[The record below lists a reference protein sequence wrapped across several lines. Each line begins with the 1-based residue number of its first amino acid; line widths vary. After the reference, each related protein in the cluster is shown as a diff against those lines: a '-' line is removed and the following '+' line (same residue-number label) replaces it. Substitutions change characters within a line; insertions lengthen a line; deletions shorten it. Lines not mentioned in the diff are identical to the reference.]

1 MPIALV
7 LRTTKGSALTHAE
20 ADANFSNIKA
30 YAEALSTQMSLRL
43 EANGDIKGG
52 AIYTAG
58 QILDSVITP
67 AKLLAQGGVADA
79 NKTLKVDA
87 EGKFQLVAPAS
98 GPKVFTA
105 GNSDVVVSTGV
116 KTPTTPLTISTITI
130 DGVPAGDIHVVAT
143 ICAVKVAGS
152 NGGTVTLYAGNVEVG
167 NAPTHAVDYGSA
179 MTMFTIHGKISQFS
193 GGTLSLAFK
202 FETGEVTSAINFG
215 AGSDDRFGRK
225 VTIIAGL

>member
-1 MPIALV
+1 MPITLV
-7 LRTTKGSALTHAE
+7 LRTAKGSALTHAE

-52 AIYTAG
+52 AIYAAG
-58 QILDSVITP
+58 QILDAVITP

-105 GNSDVVVSTGV
+105 GSVDVKHSTGV
-116 KTPTTPLTISTITI
+116 KSPSSPFTI
-130 DGVPAGDIHVVAT
+130 DTIQIPSVPAGDIHVVAT
-143 ICAVKVAGS
+143 ICAAKISGL
-152 NGGTVTLYAGNVEVG
+152 NGGTVSLMWSNAEIG
-167 NAPTHAVDYGSA
+167 NAPMHVVDYGAA
-179 MTMFTIHGKISQFS
+179 MTLLTIHGKISGFG
-193 GGTLSLAFK
+193 GGTLSLVFE
-202 FETGEVTSAINFG
+202 FETAEPTSAIDFG
-215 AGSDDRFGRK
+215 SGTDARFGRK